1 MERKF
6 EQSAETQIQGDK
18 ADNKKETFTHK
29 QHGLLAN
36 THKKRWMSIIL
47 FIVIIGIAC
56 GLFIGLKA
64 LTPQAKRERE
74 MLSRKLPANQRTN
87 GLAIFTIPE
96 GFTCQ
101 KQDASK
107 DLGDD
112 IVFKL
117 KHNAVGSLGIY
128 AFYTSDDF
136 KTRVYKN
143 LEKLT
148 LESLKD
154 KSPQLVAEGREN
166 INGNTCVFRVWRF
179 QKEGKILYWRFCS
192 VTDKR
197 KEKVCVINAYDNGT
211 SGSYIIDLVK
221 SIRFE

>member
-1 MERKF
+1 
-6 EQSAETQIQGDK
+6 
-18 ADNKKETFTHK
+18 
-29 QHGLLAN
+29 
-36 THKKRWMSIIL
+36 MSIIL
-47 FIVIIGIAC
+47 LIVIIGIAC

-74 MLSRKLPANQRTN
+74 MLSRKLPPNQRTN

-101 KQDASK
+101 KQDVSK

-112 IVFKL
+112 MVFKL
-117 KHNAVGSLGIY
+117 EHNAVGSLGIY

-166 INGNTCVFRVWRF
+166 INGNTCIFRVWRF
-179 QKEGKILYWRFCS
+179 QKEGKTLYWRFCS

-197 KEKVCVINAYDNGT
+197 GEKVCVINAYDNGT
-211 SGSYIIDLVK
+211 SGSYILDLVK

>member
-1 MERKF
+1 M
-6 EQSAETQIQGDK
+6 
-18 ADNKKETFTHK
+18 
-29 QHGLLAN
+29 L
-36 THKKRWMSIIL
+36 
-47 FIVIIGIAC
+47 IVIIGIAC

-64 LTPQAKRERE
+64 LTPQSRQERE
-74 MLSRKLPANQRTN
+74 MLTRKLPPNQRTN
-87 GLAIFTIPE
+87 GLVIFTIPE

-128 AFYTSDDF
+128 SFYTSDDF
-136 KTRVYKN
+136 KTKVYNN

-154 KSPQLVAEGREN
+154 KSPKLVAEGREN

-179 QKEGKILYWRFCS
+179 QKEGKTFCS

-211 SGSYIIDLVK
+211 SGSYILDLVK

>member
-1 MERKF
+1 MERKM
-6 EQSAETQIQGDK
+6 ERPAETQIQGDK
-18 ADNKKETFTHK
+18 ADNNKETFTHT
-29 QHGLLAN
+29 QHGLSAN
-36 THKKRWMSIIL
+36 THKKGRMGIL
-47 FIVIIGIAC
+47 LLIVIIGIAC

-64 LTPQAKRERE
+64 LSPQARGERE
-74 MLSRKLPANQRTN
+74 MLSRKLPPNQRTN

-117 KHNAVGSLGIY
+117 EHKAVGTLGIY

-179 QKEGKILYWRFCS
+179 QKEGKTLYWRFCS

-211 SGSYIIDLVK
+211 SGSYILDLVK